1 MKSILRNSV
10 LSLVL
15 LALVACGG
23 VHLTSQGPGSV
34 AVLFFSSITS
44 GNVDDVRDNV
54 VFANEA
60 EEQIF
65 DTYLERL
72 FVPNA
77 GKATPEGYDAD
88 FVVLSEEIVG
98 DTAYVELKAS
108 SAVDK
113 RVKMKVR
120 LLNDGGKWKVDG
132 SQAVLHRVE

>member
-1 MKSILRNSV
+1 MKYILRNSV

-23 VHLTSQGPGSV
+23 VQLTSQGPGSV

-65 DTYLERL
+65 EAYLESL

-77 GKATPEGYDAD
+77 GKQTPDGHDAD
-88 FVVLSEEIVG
+88 FVVSSEKIMG
-98 DTAYVELKAS
+98 DTAFVELKAS
-108 SAVDK
+108 SVVDK

-120 LLNDGGKWKVDG
+120 LLKDDGKWKVDG

>member
-1 MKSILRNSV
+1 MKFILRKSV
-10 LSLVL
+10 LSFML

-23 VHLTSQGPGSV
+23 ARLKTDAPGDV

-44 GNVDDVRDNV
+44 GDVENVRDNV

-77 GKATPEGYDAD
+77 GKLTPEGYDAD
-88 FVVLSEEIVG
+88 FVVLSEEIAG

>member
-1 MKSILRNSV
+1 MLRKSV
-10 LSLVL
+10 LSFVF

-23 VHLTSQGPGSV
+23 VQLSTQTPGEV
-34 AVLFFSSITS
+34 AVLFFSSIAS
-44 GNVDDVRDNV
+44 GNIDDVRDNV
-54 VFANEA
+54 VFANDA

-72 FVPNA
+72 FVPDA
-77 GKATPEGYDAD
+77 DKQTPEERDAA
-88 FVVLSEEIVG
+88 FTVSSEKIAG

-113 RVKMKVR
+113 NVKMKVR